1 MWEWH
6 EGMHWGF
13 SFGGVF
19 MILFWAAII
28 ALVVW
33 GIKKLTERDTV
44 HINTTTTKP
53 MDIAKERYAKG
64 EITKGDFEQL
74 KNDLN
79 K

>member
-33 GIKKLTERDTV
+33 GIKKLTERDTA
-44 HINTTTTKP
+44 HINATTTKP

>member
-28 ALVVW
+28 VLVVW
-33 GIKKLTERDTV
+33 GIKT
-44 HINTTTTKP
+44 
-53 MDIAKERYAKG
+53 
-64 EITKGDFEQL
+64 
-74 KNDLN
+74 
-79 K
+79 